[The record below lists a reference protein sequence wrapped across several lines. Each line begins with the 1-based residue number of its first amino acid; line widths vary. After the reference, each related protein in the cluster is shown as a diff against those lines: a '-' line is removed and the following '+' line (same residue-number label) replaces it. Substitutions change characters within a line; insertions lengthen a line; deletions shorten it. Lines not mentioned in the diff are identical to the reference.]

1 MQITAKVNGQV
12 VYTSTPLSAIAQAT
26 SALLS
31 PTTEDLKLSLRE
43 RIDIFERLAKLEPQ
57 IDIPVKHKF
66 IEGLYRREVTF
77 PKGFLGTGKIH
88 LKSHMDE
95 MITGEMLVVT
105 DNGVAHLKAPCSLTT
120 VPGKKKFGYAL
131 TEVTWVT
138 FHPTSCTTVEAVE
151 AEIMCSNWEDYEIEG
166 ESFEVMVNKLGFTVE
181 DVRKMSENTDD
192 ITDDY
197 IDLRVQL
204 AKSDIEGLGVV
215 ACRDLGPYDCDML
228 ARLPDGRRTFIGRY
242 TNHSLN
248 PNCMMRPGYDGSIKL
263 VPLQHIHKGEEL
275 TCDYRVSVAL
285 ARSLSCQA

>member
-1 MQITAKVNGQV
+1 MQITAKLNGQV
-12 VYTSTPLSAIAQAT
+12 VYKSAPLSAIAKAT
-26 SALLS
+26 QALLS
-31 PTTEDLKLSLRE
+31 PTAEDLKLSLRE
-43 RIDIFERLAKLEPQ
+43 RIGIFEALAKSVPQ

-105 DNGVAHLKAPCSLTT
+105 ENGVVHLKAPCSLIT

-151 AEIMCSNWEDYEIEG
+151 AEIMCSDWEDYEIEG
-166 ESFEVMVNKLGFTVE
+166 ESFEAMVNKLGFTV
-181 DVRKMSENTDD
+181 DAVRAMSENTDD
-192 ITDDY
+192 YLDF
-197 IDLRVQL
+197 IDERLQL
-204 AKSDIEGLGVV
+204 DNSKIEGTGVI
-215 ACRDLGPYDCDML
+215 ACYDLLVGDSFL
-228 ARLPDGRRTFIGRY
+228 ARTHDGKRTAVGRY
-242 TNHSLN
+242 TNHSN
-248 PNCMMRPGYDGSIKL
+248 TPNCVMREGVKSIMLEVSKP
-263 VPLQHIHKGEEL
+263 VSKGEEL

-285 ARSLSCQA
+285 ARSLSCQV